1 MSSQNPESENRTE
14 PIKIGLF
21 EGDGNA
27 KDVADLGWI
36 IPDIVSDYHQKKL
49 FSTEYLRYDADYYL
63 KHGQSWPDGTPA
75 RLKKEFD
82 TFSLTALGDARVP
95 GTMAHAKPIILDFL
109 RGNAYNDSPDSLFTN
124 YNRRPCKLWHP
135 DLAIA
140 PVKGD
145 FQFKLHVI
153 EESGLRIEE
162 HVTNPGTISEEI
174 LVHEYHSLDSYLKAI
189 EKIAPKCIDNGESIA
204 VVLKSNVYSHAHLP
218 VEKALKEKY
227 AEINELYIK
236 NGKPPFLKFFNAD
249 AFSFEMVDHPDRMPR
264 NIVTDPVFGQILKGG
279 ISALNNG
286 QLAKTP
292 SDFYAEIGRE
302 AVSGQYICVGEILGD
317 GPNQVGMQ
325 KHLHTAR
332 LIKANLRRAAQIT
345 VDQGWIEMSV
355 IHNGDLY
362 PRTAQLIERCA
373 REIGQEMAVIVNMI
387 SAEEFYRQCV
397 AEPEKLNQGLFTGD
411 NLLGDIASDT
421 LAARSGGLGCAS
433 SISETT
439 DGIRGKERNSYV
451 EPVHGTAPSLKY
463 KQINPTGMIGS
474 VALQLEHFGFN
485 KEANALRQGIYQAM
499 ENGARTLDMPKKSV
513 FPWSVGDH
521 QSTDIYA
528 ITVLANFKKF
538 LREETP

>member
-1 MSSQNPESENRTE
+1 MNSQNPESENSAE

-27 KDVADLGWI
+27 KDVADLGWV
-36 IPDIVSDYHQKKL
+36 IPDIVSDHHQKKL
-49 FSTEYLRYDADYYL
+49 FSTEVLRYNADHYL
-63 KHGQSWPDGTPA
+63 KHGESWPEGTPA
-75 RLKKEFD
+75 RLKKDFD

-109 RGNAYNDSPDSLFTN
+109 RGNAFNDSPDSLFTN

-135 DLAIA
+135 DLALEPA
-140 PVKGD
+140 KGD

-153 EESGLRIEE
+153 DEAGLRIEE
-162 HVTNPGTISEEI
+162 HVTNSGNISEEI
-174 LVHEYHSLDSYLKAI
+174 LVHEYHSLEAYMRAV
-189 EKIAPKCIDNGESIA
+189 EKIAPICMDNGESIA
-204 VVLKSNVYSHAHLP
+204 VVLKSNVYNYAHLP

-227 AEINELYIK
+227 GEINDLYVK
-236 NGKPPFLKFFNAD
+236 NGKPPFLRFYNAD
-249 AFSFEMVDHPDRMPR
+249 AFSFEMVDHPERMPR
-264 NIVTDPVFGQILKGG
+264 NIVTDPVFGTILKGG

-302 AVSGQYICVGEILGD
+302 AVSGQYICVGEIIGD
-317 GPNQVGMQ
+317 GANQVGMQ

-332 LIKANLRRAAQIT
+332 LIKANIQRAAQIS
-345 VDQGWIEMSV
+345 VEQGWIEMSV

-362 PRTAQLIERCA
+362 PKTAQLIERCA
-373 REIGQEMAVIVNMI
+373 KEVGQEMAVIVNII

-421 LAARSGGLGCAS
+421 LAARSGGLGCAA

-439 DGIRGKERNSYV
+439 DGIRGRERNSYV
-451 EPVHGTAPSLKY
+451 EPVHGTAPSLKPN
-463 KQINPTGMIGS
+463 QINPTGMIGS

-485 KEANALRQGIYQAM
+485 REASALRKGIYQAI
-499 ENGARTLDMPKKSV
+499 ENGSRTIDMPRKS
-513 FPWSVGDH
+513 FLPGGYEEPRT
-521 QSTDIYA
+521 TDIYG

-538 LREETP
+538 LREG